1 MIFDPKLLDQL
12 QSLDPTPWAGQAYR
26 YIVGENLP
34 TKANTRG
41 ARWNPPSV
49 AAIYTAL
56 DRETLLAELDY
67 RLSLDV
73 VRPKEIFAYT
83 ISIELHN
90 VLDLTP
96 PGVLADVGLS
106 MDELGDIDY
115 RRCQE
120 VGGAV
125 DWLEHDGLLVPS
137 ARADGSNLVVFPTNQ
152 HAEAVFEVLSEEQ
165 L

>member
-1 MIFDPKLLDQL
+1 MIFDPKLLDRL
-12 QSLDPTPWAGQAYR
+12 QSLDPTRWSGRAHR
-26 YIVGENLP
+26 YVVGRNPP

-41 ARWNPPSV
+41 ARWNPPDV

-56 DRETLLAELDY
+56 DRKTLLAELDY

-73 VRPKEIFAYT
+73 VRPKEIFVYT

-96 PGVLADVGLS
+96 PDVLGNVGLS
-106 MDELGDIDY
+106 LDELGDIDY

-125 DWLEHDGLLVPS
+125 AWLEHDGLLVPS
-137 ARADGSNLVVFPTNQ
+137 ARADGSNVVVFPTNQ
-152 HAEAVFEVLSEEQ
+152 QAEAVFEVLSEEQ